1 MRARL
6 IVRTWPE
13 ILDAAGLE
21 VLVSAVLP
29 QVFGEAFLMRNR
41 KHIDRI
47 AKAIVRRNPQDA
59 LAAHLLAMKDY
70 PRLRS
75 MLAKLEMPSLVIS
88 GSDDPLVSVDGAEEV
103 AEKSGGRHLV
113 AKGVGHSIA
122 AERRNGFW
130 RRFRGF
136 WPTAGRICPRA
147 YERTSRASAPGVDR
161 TIKPLDNATMPPLWD
176 ECGRPA
182 GGVVTT
188 LP

>member
-122 AERRNGFW
+122 AEAPEWFLETVS
-130 RRFRGF
+130 RFL
-136 WPTAGRICPRA
+136 A
-147 YERTSRASAPGVDR
+147 DR
-161 TIKPLDNATMPPLWD
+161 WTDMPEGL
-176 ECGRPA
+176 
-182 GGVVTT
+182 
-188 LP
+188 